1 MSNIFTVTQ
10 THFGNVLTAREIM
23 GDEVKIAFAEYVPHE
38 IHMHQNKSRASIA
51 LYAAMSLTEDDR
63 KASGHKYDTVTL
75 RVHLDADYVST
86 GRNQKQRRL
95 AEVRRVIGDVEVGSP
110 ASDIKR
116 NDIFLL
122 VMKAVTEWAQRIVDR
137 ANAEVSERALSRAKN
152 AAKNVSGDF
161 TAEEAELAELDRQI
175 NELRKRRA
183 AIHDAMHAKA
193 LTAFTKYIE
202 ETPALAGIVNVAD
215 IAAVK
220 RESNFDFLI

>member
-23 GDEVKIAFAEYVPHE
+23 GDEVKIAFAEYVPL
-38 IHMHQNKSRASIA
+38 HQNKSRASIA
-51 LYAAMSLTEDDR
+51 LYAVMSLTEDDR
-63 KASGHKYDTVTL
+63 KASGNKYDTVHF

-86 GRNQKQRRL
+86 GRNQDQRRQ
-95 AEVRRVIGDVEVGSP
+95 AEIQRVIGDVEVGSL

-116 NDIFLL
+116 NDIFLM
-122 VMKAVTEWAQRIVDR
+122 VMKSATDWASMMVERANHSVTER
-137 ANAEVSERALSRAKN
+137 AMNLAKN
-152 AAKNVSGDF
+152 AAKNVTGGDF
-161 TAEEAELAELDRQI
+161 TAEESELAELDRQI

-193 LTAFTKYIE
+193 LTAFTKYID

-220 RESNFDFLI
+220 RESGFDFIM